1 MNTAHLDNI
10 QNVLDSAVSLN
21 KIAGLNLLIYKD
33 DKKIG
38 YWQSGFADVENQKPF
53 NNDTLCRMFSMTKP
67 VTSVAS
73 MMLLEE
79 GKIDLHEE
87 LWHYLPEFKNLRI
100 STGKGRDS
108 EISKAWRP
116 ILIQDLLNM
125 TSGYTY
131 GAWGADC
138 PAGEHLT
145 SDLINDL
152 NKDITG
158 ENKITTQEFARRL
171 SEIPVSF
178 EPGTNYAYGLSA
190 DIMGAVIEKVS
201 GMKFSEFLKKRI
213 FEPLEMNDTAFYVP
227 EEKQKRLAKAYSS
240 VEKDGK
246 LQLEV
251 FSSPNLG
258 ISNDMKTPP
267 SFESGGAG
275 LCSTVKDY
283 MKFARMLTNY
293 GQLNGRRLLQK
304 KTVEYL
310 SSARLRDNLQ
320 ECFNRNME
328 HFAGYTY
335 CNFMRVAMEPGMCK
349 AITEKG
355 EMGWDGW
362 LGPYLS
368 VDLTNQLAIVMTM
381 QMTNAGT
388 TDTTRKV
395 KNIIYTSLT

>member
-1 MNTAHLDNI
+1 MDTLHLENI
-10 QNVLDSAVSLN
+10 QAAMDNAVENN
-21 KIAGLNLLIYKD
+21 KIAGLNLLVYKD
-33 DKKIG
+33 DKKVG
-38 YWQSGFADVENQKPF
+38 YWQSGFADIEAKKPF
-53 NNDTLCRMFSMTKP
+53 NDDTICRMFSMTKP

-87 LWHYLPEFKNLRI
+87 LWRYLPEYKNLKI

-108 EISKAWRP
+108 EITNAWRP

-131 GAWGADC
+131 GAWGPDC

-145 SDLINDL
+145 SDLINEL

-158 ENKITTQEFARRL
+158 DNKITTQEFARRL
-171 SEIPVSF
+171 AEVPVSF

-190 DIMGAVIEKVS
+190 DIMGAVIEKVT
-201 GMKFSEFLKKRI
+201 GCKYSEFLKKRI
-213 FEPLEMNDTAFYVP
+213 FDPLEMNDTAFYVP
-227 EEKQKRLAKAYSS
+227 EEKQKKLAKAYSCI
-240 VEKDGK
+240 EKDGK
-246 LQLEV
+246 NQLEL
-251 FSSPNLG
+251 FASPNLG
-258 ISNDMKTPP
+258 ISNDMKNPP
-267 SFESGGAG
+267 AFESGGAG
-275 LCSTVKDY
+275 LCSTVRDY

-293 GQLNGRRLLQK
+293 GQLNGKRLLQK
-304 KTVEYL
+304 KTVEYMA
-310 SSARLRDNLQ
+310 SARLRDNLQ

-335 CNFMRVAMEPGMCK
+335 CNFMRIAMEPGKCK

-368 VDLTNQLAIVMTM
+368 VDTANQLAFVMTM

>member
-1 MNTAHLDNI
+1 MDTLHLENI
-10 QNVLDSAVSLN
+10 QAAMDNAVENN
-21 KIAGLNLLIYKD
+21 KIAGLNLLVYKD
-33 DKKIG
+33 DKKVG
-38 YWQSGFADVENQKPF
+38 YWQSGFADIEAKKPF
-53 NNDTLCRMFSMTKP
+53 NDDTICRMFSMTKP

-87 LWHYLPEFKNLRI
+87 LWRYLPEYKNLKI

-108 EISKAWRP
+108 EIRNAWRP

-131 GAWGADC
+131 GAWGPDC
-138 PAGEHLT
+138 PAGEHFT
-145 SDLINDL
+145 SDLINEL

-158 ENKITTQEFARRL
+158 DNKITTQEFARRL
-171 SEIPVSF
+171 AEVPVSF

-190 DIMGAVIEKVS
+190 DIMGAVIEKVT
-201 GMKFSEFLKKRI
+201 GCKYSEFLKKRI
-213 FEPLEMNDTAFYVP
+213 FDPLEMNDTAFYVP

-240 VEKDGK
+240 IEKDGK
-246 LQLEV
+246 NQLEL
-251 FSSPNLG
+251 FASPNLG
-258 ISNDMKTPP
+258 ISNDMKNPP
-267 SFESGGAG
+267 AFESGGAG
-275 LCSTVKDY
+275 LCSTVRDY

-293 GQLNGRRLLQK
+293 GQLNGKRLLQK
-304 KTVEYL
+304 KTVEYMA
-310 SSARLRDNLQ
+310 SARLRDNLQ

-335 CNFMRVAMEPGMCK
+335 CNFMRIAMEPGKCK

-368 VDLTNQLAIVMTM
+368 VDTANQLAIVMTM